1 MTDARHV
8 HESAIVIDSVSPLS
22 ADGQYLDVYRDGGVT
37 VVTPTVA
44 MGGATASSAIRA
56 LGLWHRLFR
65 TRPDLIQVR
74 SGTDIRKAKETGSLG
89 ILLAFQGADAIED
102 DIDLIDAYK
111 SLGVGVMQL
120 TYNVENLLGYGCEEA
135 TDEGLTRLGRDAVAR
150 MNEANVVVDCS
161 HTGYRTS
168 MEAIEA
174 SQAPVIFSHSNA
186 YAVHATPR
194 NITDDLIRAAAD
206 TGGAIGGVGYP
217 AFVSNKSQPSL
228 DDMIDHVAYIADLVG
243 IDHVGVGMD
252 YFPGQ
257 DGIMP
262 LADAQKMYELLLESG
277 HWSPSSYPPPPYT
290 FPEGIETPDLLPALT
305 AGLLK
310 RGFAVSEV
318 KKIVGGNWLR
328 VFEAVWD

>member
-1 MTDARHV
+1 MSGHVLTVRPMPRRSRLPRLGPTVRQEAREKLMTDARHV

-120 TYNVENLLGYGCEEA
+120 T
-135 TDEGLTRLGRDAVAR
+135 
-150 MNEANVVVDCS
+150 
-161 HTGYRTS
+161 
-168 MEAIEA
+168 
-174 SQAPVIFSHSNA
+174 
-186 YAVHATPR
+186 
-194 NITDDLIRAAAD
+194 
-206 TGGAIGGVGYP
+206 
-217 AFVSNKSQPSL
+217 
-228 DDMIDHVAYIADLVG
+228 
-243 IDHVGVGMD
+243 
-252 YFPGQ
+252 
-257 DGIMP
+257 
-262 LADAQKMYELLLESG
+262 
-277 HWSPSSYPPPPYT
+277 
-290 FPEGIETPDLLPALT
+290 
-305 AGLLK
+305 
-310 RGFAVSEV
+310 
-318 KKIVGGNWLR
+318 
-328 VFEAVWD
+328 